1 MLDNLNEN
9 VKESDN
15 KNAKGNK
22 IEDGRQKTANRKQRT
37 QKTENRSVHKI

>member
-1 MLDNLNEN
+1 MSGVQREKHVLDNLNEN

-22 IEDGRQKTANRKQRT
+22 IEDNR
-37 QKTENRSVHKI
+37 QKTENRKQKTEN